1 MDDVAVVLLQ
11 RGPAQQ
17 ELLQQG
23 AVHVKDF
30 QGAGTRLEDHSETAK
45 LRCSLPLEGG
55 EEGGTTLFDFL
66 ALPL

>member
-1 MDDVAVVLLQ
+1 MDDVAVVFLQ

-23 AVHVKDF
+23 VVHVEDF

-45 LRCSLPLEGG
+45 LRCSFPLEGG
-55 EEGGTTLFDFL
+55 EEEETTLFDFL
-66 ALPL
+66 TLPL